1 MYDHDDDDCIYNDDD
16 QDHHVFFR
24 QWTQS
29 SALAR
34 ERVVETRK
42 MRLRMGKLSAGGDD
56 YDNDGDLI
64 DNDVDNEDDNGDDG
78 TPS

>member
-1 MYDHDDDDCIYNDDD
+1 M
-16 QDHHVFFR
+16 
-24 QWTQS
+24 
-29 SALAR
+29 AR

>member
-1 MYDHDDDDCIYNDDD
+1 
-16 QDHHVFFR
+16 
-24 QWTQS
+24 
-29 SALAR
+29 
-34 ERVVETRK
+34 

-78 TPS
+78 TPSWGEMVVKILLVNLIYVHKFNLKCECVIG